1 MSIKADLVI
10 GGILLFAIVLLAANL
25 VTITVALYSLG
36 ISGLFK
42 TIEEVFEGKV
52 TGAEDLLIYA
62 GIISAS
68 IFVIFALIIA
78 GVIVVGVISAIVGA
92 PEEAGVAV
100 VGAVGEESGILDFL
114 PGIGHLVTGSIG
126 VVLVII
132 LIIVVFVST
141 ASGILC
147 FIAASEIKKD
157 PKFSGKSSLRD
168 AYTYSII
175 AGVLGI
181 AIVVFAII
189 GIVGY
194 FSLKYYIKKEKKI
207 VAEKK
212 KKAQQL
218 QLKKE
223 AAGFL
228 RVQVAKKTG
237 KIPPPIVVKAPATTK
252 APTTAKAPTT

>member
-10 GGILLFAIVLLAANL
+10 GGILLFAIILLAANL
-25 VTITVALYSLG
+25 VAITIALYRLG

-68 IFVIFALIIA
+68 LFVIFALIVI
-78 GVIVVGVISAIVGA
+78 GVIIIAVVLAVVGA
-92 PEEAGVAV
+92 PEEAGAAAV
-100 VGAVGEESGILDFL
+100 GVVGEESGLLDFL
-114 PGIGHLVTGSIG
+114 PGIGKLVTGGIG
-126 VVLVII
+126 VVLVIV
-132 LIIVVFVST
+132 LIIVVFTSIS
-141 ASGILC
+141 SGILC
-147 FIAASEIKKD
+147 FIAASEIRKD

-189 GIVGY
+189 GIIGY

-207 VAEKK
+207 AEEKK
-212 KKAQQL
+212 KEKQTE
-218 QLKKE
+218 KE
-223 AAGFL
+223 E
-228 RVQVAKKTG
+228 QEAKG
-237 KIPPPIVVKAPATTK
+237 LEQIIRASDNR
-252 APTTAKAPTT
+252 

>member
-1 MSIKADLVI
+1 MKMSIKADLVI
-10 GGILLFAIVLLAANL
+10 GGILLFAIILLAANL
-25 VTITVALYSLG
+25 VAITIALYRLG

-68 IFVIFALIIA
+68 LFVIFALIVI
-78 GVIVVGVISAIVGA
+78 GVIIIAVVLAVVGA
-92 PEEAGVAV
+92 PEEAGAAV
-100 VGAVGEESGILDFL
+100 VGVVGEESGLLDFL
-114 PGIGHLVTGSIG
+114 PGIGKLVTGGIG
-126 VVLVII
+126 VVLVIV
-132 LIIVVFVST
+132 LIIVVFTSI

-147 FIAASEIKKD
+147 FIAASEIRKD

-189 GIVGY
+189 GIIGY

-207 VAEKK
+207 AEEKK
-212 KKAQQL
+212 KKKQTE
-218 QLKKE
+218 E
-223 AAGFL
+223 AEEE
-228 RVQVAKKTG
+228 AKGIEQIISASNK
-237 KIPPPIVVKAPATTK
+237 
-252 APTTAKAPTT
+252 